1 MRVTRVELPG
11 GVCATDGEALDALVV
26 EARRRKVSYGELVA
40 GTTAWERDQIIRH
53 YWAVKRRRR
62 KRDGR

>member
-1 MRVTRVELPG
+1 MTRVELPG

-40 GTTAWERDQIIRH
+40 GTTAWERDQIIRD
-53 YWAVKRRRR
+53 YCAAKWKKARRHRA
-62 KRDGR
+62 

>member
-1 MRVTRVELPG
+1 MTRVELPG

-40 GTTAWERDQIIRH
+40 GTTAWERDQIIRD
-53 YWAVKRRRR
+53 YCAAKWKQARRQRA
-62 KRDGR
+62 